1 MRRRSLLCALA
12 ATAAGAAVHPLAA
25 QPARRRIAWVS
36 SDRALGNAGFE
47 AFRAGLAGLGH
58 VDGRGI
64 VLEVRTTD
72 ADLAALEPFALE
84 VLATKP
90 DLIVTQGPV
99 VRSIRK
105 VGTTIPVV
113 FGFSGD
119 PVEAGLVESFARP
132 GANFTGLSFMALD
145 LAGKRIELLLEVV
158 PGLRRVAALANP
170 GHSGESAEL
179 RVTREAAA
187 RLGLAVDYFPMRGPA
202 ELEPALA
209 GIRKSEC
216 GAIAVFPDAGMMR
229 SAERIAAVAR
239 ERRIPAISGWA
250 VFARR
255 GNVLSY
261 GPVLEVGFGRLA
273 WYVDRILRGAR
284 PADLPVE
291 LPSKVELV
299 VNLAAAGAIALAI
312 PKSVMSRADEV
323 IR

>member
-1 MRRRSLLCALA
+1 MRRRALLRALA
-12 ATAAGAAVHPLAA
+12 ASAAGAAMRPLAA
-25 QPARRRIAWVS
+25 QQVRKRITWVS

-47 AFRAGLAGLGH
+47 AFKAGLADLGY

-105 VGTTIPVV
+105 IGTTIPVV

-119 PVEAGLVESFARP
+119 PLDAGLVESFARP

-145 LAGKRIELLLEVV
+145 LAGKRIELLREVV
-158 PGLRRVAALANP
+158 PGLRRVAVLANP
-170 GHSGESAEL
+170 GHPGESSEL
-179 RVTREAAA
+179 RVTRDAAMK
-187 RLGLAVDYFPMRGPA
+187 LGVAVDYFPMRSA
-202 ELEPALA
+202 SELEPALA
-209 GIRKSEC
+209 GIRASEA
-216 GAIAVFPDAGMMR
+216 GAVAVFPDAGMMR
-229 SAERIAAVAR
+229 NSERIAAFAR
-239 ERRIPAISGWA
+239 AQRIPAISGWA

-299 VNLAAAGAIALAI
+299 VNLAAAGAIPLAI